1 MHDKVFTRKVSHGDR
16 FCLGITQIPVPAA
29 ILVKADEDKKDLI
42 TYTIKRAVGE
52 EVGIYPI
59 TVSGDKIQGNY
70 TITFVGA
77 KFAIIPVPAL
87 DESNPFVVSEEEG
100 GAAAGTYYALEES
113 LARSFIKSNKTSA
126 ARLMFPAG
134 TTVKT
139 KNVNGK
145 RKITIKLPSK
155 VVGEINA
162 GKVKVKASIK
172 SLPKGAT
179 VKIIVNKKVSTSK
192 YKKLVNQLR
201 KAGFK
206 GKIIKKSRAAEGDD
220 VDEDEIESGVEYE
233 VLEDCDLFFDII
245 SDEDDDE
252 DIEFE
257 SIMIRKPGDAN
268 GDDKVDAA
276 DIVEMVNAKEGKPT
290 SENFSLLN
298 ADINEDGEGEVDQND
313 IDVVVDMIMEPKDKG
328 DE

>member
-1 MHDKVFTRKVSHGDR
+1 
-16 FCLGITQIPVPAA
+16 
-29 ILVKADEDKKDLI
+29 
-42 TYTIKRAVGE
+42 
-52 EVGIYPI
+52 
-59 TVSGDKIQGNY
+59 
-70 TITFVGA
+70 
-77 KFAIIPVPAL
+77 
-87 DESNPFVVSEEEG
+87 
-100 GAAAGTYYALEES
+100 
-113 LARSFIKSNKTSA
+113 
-126 ARLMFPAG
+126 MFPAG

-162 GKVKVKASIK
+162 GKVKVKAFIK
-172 SLPKGAT
+172 SLPKRAT

-206 GKIIKKSRAAEGDD
+206 GKIKQKSRAAEGDD

-268 GDDKVDAA
+268 GDDKLDAA
-276 DIVEMVNAKEGKPT
+276 DIVEMVNAKEGKST

-298 ADINEDGEGEVDQND
+298 ADINEDGEGQITQED
-313 IDVVVDMIMEPKDKG
+313 IDVVVDLIME
-328 DE
+328 